1 MNKFK
6 VSTVLK
12 CENLLGESCFW
23 DPRYNC
29 LVWTDIQGKKAWK
42 LDDNNQSLEF
52 NLPDR
57 AGFIL
62 PRKKDGFIVGFPN
75 FIAISDQSF
84 SSFEKIC
91 DVESTIN
98 ETRINDAKVDPYGGI
113 VFGTYNED
121 PDKINRKPI
130 ANLYRLAPDL
140 SLTHLLSNITV
151 SNGIAFSQNEN
162 IMYFADTPTGRI
174 QKFKYSQDFNKFN
187 ELDSNIIFKDVGE
200 PDGATVDINN
210 NYWSARVRGKCI
222 ISIDTKSEKILEKIN
237 LPTNTPTC
245 VTFGGNNLSSLYVTS
260 LRADPTNDNEGGN
273 LHRIETDTR
282 GFEQL
287 LADI

>member
-1 MNKFK
+1 MNKAK
-6 VSTVLK
+6 VSTILK

-29 LVWTDIQGKKAWK
+29 LVWTDIEGKKAWM
-42 LDDNNQSLEF
+42 LDDNNQSFTF

-62 PRKKDGFIVGFPN
+62 PRKREGFIIGFPN
-75 FIAISDQSF
+75 FIAISDKNF

-91 DVESTIN
+91 EVEITN
-98 ETRINDAKVDPYGGI
+98 NQTRINDAKVDPYGGI

-121 PDKINRKPI
+121 PDKAKRKPI
-130 ANLYRLAPDL
+130 ANLYRLAPNL

-151 SNGIAFSQNEN
+151 SNGIAFSENEN

-174 QKFKYSQDFNKFN
+174 QKFEYTKNFNKFY
-187 ELDSNIIFKDVGE
+187 ELEANMIFKNVGE
-200 PDGATVDINN
+200 PDGATVDKDN

-222 ISIDTKSEKILEKIN
+222 ICVDKKDETIIEKIS

-245 VTFGGNNLSSLYVTS
+245 VTFGGANLNSLYITS
-260 LRADPTNDNEGGN
+260 LRADPTSDNEGGN
-273 LHRIETDTR
+273 LHKIETSTQGR
-282 GFEQL
+282 AQL
-287 LADI
+287 LTDI

>member
-1 MNKFK
+1 MKNYQ
-6 VSTVLK
+6 VSTALK
-12 CENLLGESCFW
+12 CNNLLGECCFW
-23 DPRYNC
+23 YSKENS
-29 LVWTDIQGKKAWK
+29 LIWTDIEGKAIWK
-42 LDDNNQSLEF
+42 LNEDNQSFKF

-62 PRKKDGFIVGFPN
+62 PRKKEGFVIGFPK
-75 FIAISDQSF
+75 FIAISNQDF

-91 DVESTIN
+91 DVEVNIK

-140 SLTHLLSNITV
+140 SITHLLSNITV
-151 SNGIAFSQNEN
+151 SNGLAFSQKDN

-174 QKFKYSQDFNKFN
+174 QKFSYSHDFKKLS
-187 ELDSNIIFKDVGE
+187 ELDSNMIFNDVGE
-200 PDGATVDINN
+200 PDSATLDKDD
-210 NYWSARVRGKCI
+210 NYWSARVRGKCVI
-222 ISIDTKSEKILEKIN
+222 CIDTNNSKIIEKID

-245 VTFGGNNLSSLYVTS
+245 VTFGNSDLSSLYVTS
-260 LRADPTNDNEGGN
+260 LRADPVNDSADGN
-273 LHRIETDTR
+273 LYKIKTWAR
-282 GFEQL
+282 GSEQL

>member
-1 MNKFK
+1 MNKFQ

-42 LDDNNQSLEF
+42 LDNRNQSLEF

-62 PRKKDGFIVGFPN
+62 PRKKEGFIIGFPN